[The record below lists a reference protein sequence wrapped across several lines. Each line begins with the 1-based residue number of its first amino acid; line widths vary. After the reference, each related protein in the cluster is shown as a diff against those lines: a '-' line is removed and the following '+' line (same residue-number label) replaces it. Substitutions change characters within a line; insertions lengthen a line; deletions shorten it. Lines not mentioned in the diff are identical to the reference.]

1 MIKIVQLYLF
11 AEDMILYL
19 KETKQSN
26 KQNYQEGVRI
36 CDFTKFQLLSKTI
49 IKNIKEKVP
58 IYLPSKHYKVTKSY
72 QASI

>member
-11 AEDMILYL
+11 AEDMILYI

-36 CDFTKFQLLSKTI
+36 CDFTKCQLLSKTI
-49 IKNIKEKVP
+49 IENIKEKVP
-58 IYLPSKHYKVTKSY
+58 IYLPPKHYKVTKSY
-72 QASI
+72 QAST